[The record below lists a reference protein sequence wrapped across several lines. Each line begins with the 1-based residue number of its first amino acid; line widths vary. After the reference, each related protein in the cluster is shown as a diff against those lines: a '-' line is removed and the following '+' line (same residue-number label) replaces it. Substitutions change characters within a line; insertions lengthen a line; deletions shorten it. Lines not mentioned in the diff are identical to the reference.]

1 MLSSIRPILIC
12 LIVFFLAYTASSLYR
27 SGYNNGKEDCRAET
41 TIKLKQIRDANE
53 AAVNSAQISLLSKI
67 ENLQG
72 ENARLADEIKKID
85 KISNNDPNANTCG
98 ISISSVRRLKAI
110 H

>member
-1 MLSSIRPILIC
+1 MLSSIRPIVIC
-12 LIVFFLAYTASSLYR
+12 LIVFFLAYTASFLYK
-27 SGYNNGKEDCRAET
+27 SGYNNGKDECRAEAAV
-41 TIKLKQIRDANE
+41 KLKQIRDAND
-53 AAVNSAQISLLSKI
+53 AAVNSAQITLLSKI

-72 ENARLADEIKKID
+72 ENVRLADEIKKID

-98 ISISSVRRLKAI
+98 IGINSVRRLKAI